1 LPSDAVGYTLRDF
14 VSRIAAARARRVS
27 PEPFKTFN
35 AVTLGTKLAV
45 IFATLGLAPLL
56 ALSAVNYSS
65 GVGAVDGLLRERAS
79 ERASRVGRK
88 TVRILDAQETRLG
101 SLSRGESLV
110 SYVRGSRPAGD
121 ASQPAASAAQP
132 RGGASR
138 ATPSSLPV
146 ATLILEPPA
155 VPETVSAH
163 FNDFFRNN
171 HEYLQAV
178 TCLNRSGT
186 PLFRLSWKD
195 NDVFFQTTNFM
206 AAESAHDPSVWN
218 LTSPKALRSSIGKAA
233 YGASL
238 LITAPVLESSDGG
251 AHAIGALVA
260 EVRLSDVLKEA
271 DEADSPEVVALARAE
286 GRSGRS
292 LVAIDNATDVVVYHT
307 NSTYSHRPAADA
319 MPYFAGVSSRMRSG
333 GEGFDFYEEQDGG
346 QRLAAFRQIEGVGLS
361 LAASEDYSA
370 AAGPVRRVGLFGAAL
385 ALLAGLAG
393 LAVMLYIARRET
405 HGIEEVARGASAI
418 AAGNLDQRITV
429 SRSGETRELAE
440 CFNAM
445 SDRLR
450 EHIAREAESRQF
462 QSFLR
467 ISAMIS
473 HDLKN
478 AIAGLSML
486 VSNMEKQFHRAEFR
500 ADAIDSLREATEKL
514 KRTVARLS
522 EPAKSLSGE
531 YRIAARP
538 TDLAAVI
545 RRVLAINAEP
555 TRPLYE
561 IEAHLPDKLMAT
573 VEPERVENVIENLVI
588 NALEAMASKGG
599 GKLTVEAGK
608 LDGDLIFFSVAD
620 TGVGMSEEFI
630 KTRLFRPF
638 STTKSK
644 GIGLG
649 LFTCKEIVET
659 HGGRLEVDSSPN
671 SGTRFRV
678 VLPSS
683 LFKSGERRRRPEK
696 VTAATSNAGPGA
708 SE

>member
-1 LPSDAVGYTLRDF
+1 
-14 VSRIAAARARRVS
+14 
-27 PEPFKTFN
+27 
-35 AVTLGTKLAV
+35 VTLGTKLAV
-45 IFATLGLAPLL
+45 IFGALGLAPLL
-56 ALSAVNYSS
+56 ALSAVSYRS
-65 GVGAVDGLLRERAS
+65 GVGAVEGLLRERAS

-88 TVRILDAQETRLG
+88 VDRILDSQESRLVG
-101 SLSRGESLV
+101 LSRGKSLA
-110 SYVRGSRPAGD
+110 SYVRD
-121 ASQPAASAAQP
+121 SQPAAPGAQ
-132 RGGASR
+132 GGAARS
-138 ATPSSLPV
+138 TPLSPS
-146 ATLILEPPA
+146 PPSPSPQA
-155 VPETVSAH
+155 PGAEQSGVPDTAH
-163 FNDFFRNN
+163 AHIEAFFRDNR
-171 HEYLQAV
+171 EYLESI
-178 TCLNRSGT
+178 TCLNRSGA
-186 PLFRLSWKD
+186 PLFRFSWKD
-195 NDVFFQTTNFM
+195 NDVNFQTENFT
-206 AAESAHDPSVWN
+206 AAESAHDPKVWS
-218 LTSPKALRSSIGKAA
+218 LTSPKALRSPVKTTT

-238 LITAPVLESSDGG
+238 LVTAPILETPDGG
-251 AHAIGALVA
+251 AALGALVA
-260 EVRLSDVLKEA
+260 EVRLGDVLKEA
-271 DEADSPEVVALARAE
+271 DEADSPEAVALARAE
-286 GRSGRS
+286 GRSARS
-292 LVAIDNATDVVVYHT
+292 LVAIDNATDYVVYHT
-307 NSTYSHRPAADA
+307 NSVYSHRPAADS
-319 MPYFAGVSSRMRSG
+319 MPSFAGVASRMKSG
-333 GEGFDFYEEQDGG
+333 GDGFDFYEEQGG
-346 QRLAAFRQIEGVGLS
+346 GRRLAAFRQVEGLGLS

-370 AAGPVRRVGLFGAAL
+370 AAGPVRRATLFGAAL

-418 AAGNLDQRITV
+418 AAGDLDQRITV

-440 CFNAM
+440 CFNTM

-486 VSNMEKQFHRAEFR
+486 VSNMEKQFHREEFR
-500 ADAIDSLREATEKL
+500 ADAIESLREATEKL

-555 TRPLYE
+555 HRPLYE
-561 IEAHLPDKLMAT
+561 IEASLPDKLMAT

-588 NALEAMASKGG
+588 NALESMASKGG
-599 GKLTVEAGK
+599 GKLTVEAGTMPN
-608 LDGDLIFFSVAD
+608 DLVFFSVAD
-620 TGVGMSEEFI
+620 TGVGMSEDFI

-638 STTKSK
+638 STTKNR

-659 HGGRLEVDSSPN
+659 HGGRLEVDSTPN

-696 VTAATSNAGPGA
+696 VTAATSSAGPGA
-708 SE
+708 PE